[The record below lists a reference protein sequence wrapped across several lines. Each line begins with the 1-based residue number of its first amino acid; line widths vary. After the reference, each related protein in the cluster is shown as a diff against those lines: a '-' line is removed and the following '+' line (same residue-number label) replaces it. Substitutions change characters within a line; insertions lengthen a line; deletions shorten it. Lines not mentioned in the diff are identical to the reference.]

1 MDFTL
6 PADDDGGIPILF
18 LFFLFVFV
26 CVFVRCFS
34 VCLFHCLFSYLMPI
48 NRGAVE
54 LFQWKYPNWMDSS
67 VAFMRNNSDTEKP
80 QAIVIPLYRGYK
92 TSFTERNHSTIDINL
107 HFSND
112 YTPCGNLVCS
122 TNPRPLS
129 CVFFIS
135 FIFIWKQSFSSI
147 IANIFP
153 LLLECI
159 AYIELDY
166 LHKIHVINGVLLM

>member
-6 PADDDGGIPILF
+6 PADDDGGILILF
-18 LFFLFVFV
+18 LFFWFVFV
-26 CVFVRCFS
+26 CVYVR
-34 VCLFHCLFSYLMPI
+34 CLFHCLFSYLMPI

-112 YTPCGNLVCS
+112 YTPCGNLFCS

-159 AYIELDY
+159 ACIELDY